1 LVELGKHLAPAA
13 ALRTDELGA
22 VLASLGPNGDSGSR
36 LAAVVALLGGGVLE
50 AQPRGGAFADARP
63 MMTDAFTS
71 GLHNCL
77 RGSPVNIAQQDA
89 SKIGLRKQC

>member
-1 LVELGKHLAPAA
+1 MELGKHLSPAA
-13 ALRTDELGA
+13 ALRSDELGA

-36 LAAVVALLGGGVLE
+36 LAAVVALLTGNGSAAG
-50 AQPRGGAFADARP
+50 PRGGAFADARP
-63 MMTDAFTS
+63 NVTEAFTS

-77 RGSPVNIAQQDA
+77 RGAPVNNAQQDA